1 MAEPDRAHPM
11 KALAHRTLVRSSVA
25 AAVVLVLALFWLAFD
40 FFLLVFAAV
49 LFGVLFHGAGRGI
62 SELTH
67 MPYAA
72 ALATF
77 FALLAAVLTGGVFL
91 LAPNVVEQFHSLAES
106 LPRAWEQ
113 LSDRASDSRWM
124 QLLMS
129 QRDTIRGA
137 METTGVV
144 STATTIM
151 SSLFGAITSFFIA
164 LIIGICFSLNPS
176 TYLNGFVSLLPLS
189 YRARGREVLLHTGG
203 TLQSWLLAKLLEML
217 VIGVFTT
224 LGLWLIGLDLALVL
238 GLIAGILSF
247 IPNFGPIISII
258 PAILLAS
265 LDGMNTVL
273 WVLGLYMGIQAVES
287 WLLTPWLQHRIVEMP
302 PAVTIS
308 VQLLFGILAGT
319 LGLILATPL
328 AAAVMVLTN
337 QLYVR
342 DVLGDESVDS
352 PSSDA

>member
-1 MAEPDRAHPM
+1 M
-11 KALAHRTLVRSSVA
+11 KAIAHRTLVRSSVVA
-25 AAVVLVLALFWLAFD
+25 AMVVMLSLIWLAFD
-40 FFLLVFAAV
+40 FFLLIFASI
-49 LFGVLFHGAGRGI
+49 LFGVLFHGASRGI
-62 SELTH
+62 SDVTH
-67 MPYAA
+67 MSYSAG
-72 ALATF
+72 LATF
-77 FALLAAVLTGGVFL
+77 FLLLATTVTGGIFL

-106 LPRAWEQ
+106 LPRAWDQ
-113 LSDRASDSRWM
+113 LSSRASDSRWM
-124 QLLMS
+124 ELLMS
-129 QRDTIRGA
+129 QRETLRNT

-151 SSLFGAITSFFIA
+151 SSLFGAVASFFIA

-176 TYLNGFVSLLPLS
+176 IYINGFVSLLPLNYRS
-189 YRARGREVLLHTGG
+189 RARAVLLHTGA

-224 LGLWLIGLDLALVL
+224 LGLWLLGIDLALVL
-238 GLIAGILSF
+238 GLIAGLLSF

-258 PAILLAS
+258 PAVLLAS

-273 WVLGLYMGIQAVES
+273 WVLALYAGIQAIES

-308 VQLLFGILAGT
+308 VQLLFGVLAGT

-337 QLYVR
+337 QLYVH
-342 DVLGDESVDS
+342 DVLGDDSVET
-352 PSSDA
+352 PPTTE